1 MELLHD
7 WDSVCSFKVR
17 MALAEKGLAWTS
29 HRVDLFAFEHLR
41 PEFLALNPAGVLP
54 VLRHGDVVL
63 PESSTINAYLDEV
76 FPPPSLT
83 PAEPVER
90 ARMRNWVKLQ
100 DEVLYHAQR
109 PASFQLLIK
118 RRLGAMTPDAMAAL
132 VAGHPNPERAR
143 HFVTWATG
151 PVDPAVVE
159 EARQKID
166 GVLARL
172 DGGLVDGR
180 EWLAGGMFSLA
191 ECAFAPFVDRLRR
204 LGFDDL
210 WAGRPRLAAW
220 MARVATRPSYGA
232 ARAPAA
238 ELMRRAGVPATES

>member
-41 PEFLALNPAGVLP
+41 PEFIALNPAGVVP

-63 PESSTINAYLDEV
+63 PESSTINEYLED
-76 FPPPSLT
+76 LH
-83 PAEPVER
+83 PAPALMPGNAAER
-90 ARMRNWVKLQ
+90 GRMRNWVKLQ

-118 RRLGAMTPDAMAAL
+118 KRLGEMTPEAMAAL
-132 VAGHPNPERAR
+132 VSGHPNPERAG
-143 HFVTWATG
+143 HFIAWATG
-151 PVDPAVVE
+151 PVDGAVVV
-159 EARQKID
+159 EARGRID
-166 GVLARL
+166 AVLARL
-172 DGGLVDGR
+172 DTGLADGR

-191 ECAFAPFVDRLRR
+191 ECAFAPFIDRLRR
-204 LGFDDL
+204 LQFDDL
-210 WAGRPRLAAW
+210 WAARPRLSAW
-220 MARVATRPSYGA
+220 MDRVAARPSYA
-232 ARAPAA
+232 TARAPAE
-238 ELMRRAGVPATES
+238 ELMHR